1 MRNIWKK
8 LTASLL
14 ALVLTVQLLP
24 VSALADEFEIDD
36 ERHDTF
42 TYEQPDVSGEIP
54 ELRGE
59 YEKHFSLSDGT
70 YSAVVYPYPVHYD
83 SNGTW
88 QEIDNTLR
96 SGSETYM
103 VAAEPGVELA
113 ELLPAEQ
120 GGGLTSLAAEE
131 DSTDDEAD
139 KADEAEPSGELPEE
153 TPPAEDSDAE
163 IIIVDENTS
172 EDSTEEP
179 VGETAEIVEAN
190 PEEPSDEQPE
200 EPVET
205 PEAPAED
212 GGAEIVIAGDD
223 DSTTA
228 TDTDI
233 EQAADD
239 DNLKPDS
246 DMIEISDSVVCNT
259 DNNFRVFLPSRFADR
274 NRIGVSYKGYTI
286 YFRPDSLE
294 ATDVAIP
301 EAMAFETENERKMS
315 TNALGEAIYPNLYSG
330 VDVKYSLIGQT
341 LKEYYEFSDPDYVP
355 GEVSTTLYAPGLTPV
370 LHDDGRIE
378 LQDDSGETIFVIPQP
393 YMFDSR
399 GMVEFNVAVTVRTL
413 STGEIRIVYTLD
425 KEWIFDEERAWPLT
439 LDPTITVQV
448 TNQSVEDTAAYSG
461 RPNEPNI
468 YWQNF
473 MLMGYVGTYL
483 KTRSYIRIKSL
494 PELKSTDV
502 ILDSSL
508 RMYVEGYAGSSGME
522 AGAYAV
528 TGDSYLDY
536 TGINWN
542 NRPNYDSK
550 VLDYQNIYGKY
561 GFHYWNITKAVRAW
575 YDGSLVNNGV
585 MIKSGSE
592 DVASVAYGVM
602 YQVQYNAYYGPQLTV
617 HYANAS
623 GIEDYWDYSTQ
634 GMGRAGTAYVQN
646 FSGNLVIQRTD
657 MSYSGDR
664 MPASAGFYY
673 NLSDRSSDVGYG
685 YGWRNAYTQTIG
697 AVTVGGTNYYKWVDG
712 DGTEKYFLSSN
723 GVWEDEAGQGY
734 TLTVSGSSYTI
745 SDKGNNTLSF
755 DSSGRL
761 VSINDGKISANKVSI
776 SYVSSDASNLRIDT
790 VTDGAGRKYSYSY
803 SGGQL
808 ASVSYLGS
816 GADALETVTYTYAD
830 GNLTQVSF
838 ADGKTA
844 EYSWSGHIMTAAK
857 DIARSD
863 SSRDTLTFSY
873 IQNPAAS
880 TFPVRISS
888 LAYTSCGTNISSLA
902 FEYATNY
909 TKVTDNTG
917 RWMAYQFNN
926 NGNTTS
932 VYNNEGQAL
941 YGRYAKDENSSGRAN
956 QLVASSRLQI
966 TDAWDDAVSVTTS
979 DGETLSLISHRNLVS
994 NGDFSSGL
1002 SGWTGRNNGSGDG
1015 VVSVPGI
1022 VSSDNISALCI
1033 NGNSMTSK
1041 SYVYWIDHPGG
1052 KVGDVFTFGTWIK
1065 SASAPV
1071 SNKPDP
1077 NGSYSRG
1084 NCIALVFEKDGVW
1097 QFNKYVYANDNCE
1110 DWQFISGSVTASK
1123 EYDTI
1128 YFVCMYTYNV
1138 NAAYFTGVQ
1147 VFEEPFEAKYE
1158 YDSNGNVTKITDI
1171 DGRVTSYA
1179 YNSNNDVTSITMPGG
1194 GQYSYSYDS
1203 NRLLTET
1210 VSATGVHTS
1219 YGYDAYGNSTSA
1231 SIGGDGDKVIRS
1243 DTTYTSD
1250 GNMTASVTAGDRNTV
1265 TYANDTDRSLVN
1277 SVTDAKGVATGYSYD
1292 SMRRLLATACG
1303 DAAVTNGYTDDLLST
1318 LTHTNTSGKTTTYS
1332 FVYGAADLQTAV
1344 NIGSRNLVS
1353 NAYNSGTWTLS
1364 SQTYGNGDYWKYFYD
1379 NMDTLTS
1386 RFTNCSDNEGIG
1398 FYYTY
1403 NGKGKLVRIEM
1414 KSVTIADGAVTGG
1427 TLLSSENYLYDGS
1440 DRLIRVVETDG
1451 DNVVLHDF
1459 SWTYDAKDNV
1469 TALTESIGGKSFSYT
1484 YAYDDDSR
1492 PTSFGY
1498 GDVTKQI
1505 TYDGH
1510 GRSSGTTVKNG
1521 GSTVLGTGYAYRDVD
1536 STYTTTQ
1543 VKSVTNSYGGK
1554 TANFN
1559 YTYDAN
1565 GNILSVS
1572 GAQTAVYE
1580 YDDLGQLITETIGTG
1595 DDQVIIRYTY
1605 DNGGNLIKKVREYT
1619 TEAPEPEPTPEPKP
1633 EPTPVP
1639 EPEPEP
1645 DPTPTPTPTPEPT
1658 PKPSREPIP
1667 INPPVTPTPSVMSL
1681 EDSDAAVNSSDRV
1694 TVQEETLYTYG
1705 DAEWGDLLTAYD
1717 GEEITYD
1724 GIGNPLSYRGWTMSW
1739 QGGRQL
1745 SSMAKGSDTL
1755 SFAYNESGLRS
1766 SKTVN
1771 GVAHSYVWQGSKL
1784 AADIT
1789 DAYALYFHYD
1799 SSGEV
1804 IGFTRT
1810 VNGTDTEYF
1819 YVKNLQGDILKV
1831 ITATGTEAAA
1841 YTYDAWGKLLT
1852 STGDMADVNPL
1863 RYRGYYYDTETG
1875 LYYLQSRYYDPEV
1888 GRWINIDNV
1897 EYLGTEDE
1905 LISYNLFTYCLNN
1918 PVNRTD
1924 ENGNLSLPNWA
1935 KVAIGAV
1942 ALAGAVALTVATGG
1956 GAAAVAVGVAKV
1968 VGSVALSTAV
1978 SAGVGYLQNGKQGAI
1993 DGACNGFMF
2002 GSLSAL
2008 GGAAFKYVKVRSAT
2022 TGSPNS
2028 MGQAGE
2034 RMAGIDQ
2041 SAKQSIQVNG
2051 RTRIPDALTETTLTE
2066 VKNVKYISNTQQL
2079 RDFATYANATGR
2091 SLELWVRPTT
2101 RVARTVVDAGWHI
2114 NTLW

>member
-70 YSAVVYPYPVHYD
+70 YSAVVYPYAVHYD
-83 SNGTW
+83 EDGTW

-96 SGSETYM
+96 AGTEQYTVPAEAGTEYAELMPVELGGELVSLADSEDDT
-103 VAAEPGVELA
+103 AAEPA
-113 ELLPAEQ
+113 
-120 GGGLTSLAAEE
+120 
-131 DSTDDEAD
+131 
-139 KADEAEPSGELPEE
+139 
-153 TPPAEDSDAE
+153 PAEDPTDAVEPSPTEEPTAEEPKPTEEPVDSGNDAE
-163 IIIVDENTS
+163 IIIIDDEESLDAIAPPAEEAPVTTDAPI
-172 EDSTEEP
+172 EDVP
-179 VGETAEIVEAN
+179 PEITDTPESPLE
-190 PEEPSDEQPE
+190 PEEPDSSPE
-200 EPVET
+200 P
-205 PEAPAED
+205 
-212 GGAEIVIAGDD
+212 
-223 DSTTA
+223 
-228 TDTDI
+228 
-233 EQAADD
+233 AADLELED
-239 DNLKPDS
+239 KTDALTS
-246 DMIEISDSVVCNT
+246 DGMVELNEAVLRNT
-259 DNNFRVFLPSRFADR
+259 ANNFGVFLPARFTGN
-274 NRIGVSYKGYTI
+274 NRVGVSYKGYSVF
-286 YFRPDSLE
+286 FRPDDAEYVDAMSVAQQALDE
-294 ATDVAIP
+294 ETATPAI
-301 EAMAFETENERKMS
+301 
-315 TNALGEAIYPNLYSG
+315 GEAVYAGLYKG
-330 VDVKYSLIGQT
+330 VDVRYSLVGQM
-341 LKEYYEFSDPDYVP
+341 LKEYYEFSALEYTP
-355 GEVSTTLYAPGLTPV
+355 GEIGTTLNAPGLIPV
-370 LHDDGRIE
+370 LYEDGTIE
-378 LQDDSGETIFVIPQP
+378 LQNDAGEAIFVIPRP
-393 YMFDSR
+393 YMLDAS
-399 GMVEFNVAVTVRTL
+399 GAAEFNVETSVRLLTN
-413 STGEIRIVYTLD
+413 GEIRIVYTLD
-425 KEWIFDEERAWPLT
+425 KEWLNAEERAWPVT
-439 LDPTITVQV
+439 LDPSIKILV
-448 TNQSVEDTAAYSG
+448 TNKSVEDTTTYSG
-461 RPNEPNI
+461 RPNATTA

-473 MLMGYVGTYL
+473 MVAGWMYTYINC
-483 KTRSYIRIKSL
+483 RSYVRINAL

-502 ILDSSL
+502 ILDASL
-508 RMYVEGYAGSSGME
+508 RIYVEGRAAGNLTI
-522 AGAYAV
+522 GAYAV
-528 TGDSYLDY
+528 TEDSSLAYDC
-536 TGINWN
+536 INWAN
-542 NRPNYDSK
+542 TPAASDK
-550 VLDYQNIYGKY
+550 VLDYQNIYKY
-561 GFHYWNITKAVRAW
+561 NGLHYWNITKAVRAW
-575 YDGSLVNNGV
+575 YDGSLVNNGI
-585 MIKSGSE
+585 MLKSDVE
-592 DVASVAYGVM
+592 DTGVQSYAMM
-602 YQVQYNAYYGPQLTV
+602 YQVQYNAGYGPQLTV
-617 HYANAS
+617 HYTNAS

-646 FSGNLVIQRTD
+646 FSGNLVMQRTD
-657 MSYSGDR
+657 MSYSGNR

-745 SDKGNNTLSF
+745 RDKGNNTLGF

-816 GADALETVTYTYAD
+816 GTDALETVTYTYSD

-838 ADGKTA
+838 ADGKTV

-863 SSRDTLTFSY
+863 GSRDTLTFSY

-979 DGETLSLISHRNLVS
+979 DGETLSLVSHRNLIS
-994 NGDFSSGL
+994 NSNLSSGL
-1002 SGWTGRNNGSGDG
+1002 SGWTGHGTGGNDG
-1015 VVSVPGI
+1015 VSSTPGI

-1084 NCIALVFEKDGVW
+1084 NCIALSFEKDGVW

-1110 DWQFISGSVTASK
+1110 DWQFLSGSVTASK

-1128 YFVCMYTYNV
+1128 YFHCIYAYNV
-1138 NAAYFTGVQ
+1138 NAAYFTGAQ

-1265 TYANDTDRSLVN
+1265 TYANDTDSSLVN
-1277 SVTDAKGVATGYSYD
+1277 SVTDANGVATGYSYD

-1332 FVYGAADLQTAV
+1332 FIYGAADLQTAV

-1386 RFTNCSDNEGIG
+1386 RFTNCSDTEGIG

-1451 DNVVLHDF
+1451 NNVVKHDF

-1492 PTSFGY
+1492 PTTFGY

-1521 GSTVLGTGYAYRDVD
+1521 SSTVLGTGYAYRDVD

-1572 GAQTAVYE
+1572 GAQAVTYE
-1580 YDDLGQLITETIGTG
+1580 YDDLGQLVWEKNATAGKAWN
-1595 DDQVIIRYTY
+1595 YTY
-1605 DNGGNLIKKVREYT
+1605 DNGGNILSRTEYT
-1619 TEAPEPEPTPEPKP
+1619 C
-1633 EPTPVP
+1633 
-1639 EPEPEP
+1639 
-1645 DPTPTPTPTPEPT
+1645 
-1658 PKPSREPIP
+1658 
-1667 INPPVTPTPSVMSL
+1667 
-1681 EDSDAAVNSSDRV
+1681 SSSG
-1694 TVQEETLYTYG
+1694 TVSGSGTTTSYTYG
-1705 DAEWGDLLTAYD
+1705 DAEWGDLLTAYN

-1724 GIGNPLSYRGWTMSW
+1724 GIGNPLSYRGWAMSW

-1745 SSMAKGSDTL
+1745 ASMTKGSNTL
-1755 SFAYNESGLRS
+1755 SFAYNESGLRT

-1771 GVAHSYVWQGSKL
+1771 GVTHSYVWQGSKL

-1789 DAYALYFHYD
+1789 DTYALYFHYD
-1799 SSGEV
+1799 STGDV

-1810 VNGTDTEYF
+1810 ANGTDTEYF
-1819 YVKNLQGDILKV
+1819 YVKNFQGDILKV
-1831 ITATGTEAAA
+1831 ITATGTEAAT
-1841 YTYDAWGKLLT
+1841 YTYDSWGKLLT
-1852 STGDMADVNPL
+1852 STGDLADANPL
-1863 RYRGYYYDTETG
+1863 RYRGYFYDTETG
-1875 LYYLQSRYYDPEV
+1875 LYYLKSRYYDPEV
-1888 GRWINIDNV
+1888 CRFINADAYASTGQGI
-1897 EYLGTEDE
+1897 LG
-1905 LISYNLFTYCLNN
+1905 LNMFTYCICS
-1918 PVNRTD
+1918 PVTLYDPSGRLTIAAGID
-1924 ENGNLSLPNWA
+1924 ASAAFGLAVGMSLQYVFDLHGNYGVLVTA
-1935 KVAIGAV
+1935 
-1942 ALAGAVALTVATGG
+1942 ALGG
-1956 GAAAVAVGVAKV
+1956 GTPAASVSYIASITNADTIWDLEGIGISVGGSSYVGADFTVGTARDKSAVFGV
-1968 VGSVALSTAV
+1968 
-1978 SAGVGYLQNGKQGAI
+1978 Q
-1993 DGACNGFMF
+1993 
-2002 GSLSAL
+2002 GSLSL
-2008 GGAAFKYVKVRSAT
+2008 VSAEVPIELHGVMT
-2022 TGSPNS
+2022 YSFILAEESIPLYLREELREQTIMLYREYMLSTVSKPHTRKRTGLSQI
-2028 MGQAGE
+2028 M
-2034 RMAGIDQ
+2034 
-2041 SAKQSIQVNG
+2041 
-2051 RTRIPDALTETTLTE
+2051 E
-2066 VKNVKYISNTQQL
+2066 VS
-2079 RDFATYANATGR
+2079 
-2091 SLELWVRPTT
+2091 
-2101 RVARTVVDAGWHI
+2101 
-2114 NTLW
+2114 

>member
-24 VSALADEFEIDD
+24 VSALADEFEIDG

-70 YSAVVYPYPVHYD
+70 YSAVVYPYAVHYD
-83 SNGTW
+83 EDGTW

-96 SGSETYM
+96 AGTEQYTVPAEAGTEYAELMPVELGGELVSLADSEDDT
-103 VAAEPGVELA
+103 AAEPA
-113 ELLPAEQ
+113 
-120 GGGLTSLAAEE
+120 
-131 DSTDDEAD
+131 
-139 KADEAEPSGELPEE
+139 
-153 TPPAEDSDAE
+153 PAEDPTDAVEPSPTEEPTAEEPKPTEEPVDSGNDAE
-163 IIIVDENTS
+163 IIIIDDEESLDAIAPPAEEAPVTTDAPI
-172 EDSTEEP
+172 EDVP
-179 VGETAEIVEAN
+179 PEITDTPESPLE
-190 PEEPSDEQPE
+190 PEEPDSSPE
-200 EPVET
+200 P
-205 PEAPAED
+205 
-212 GGAEIVIAGDD
+212 
-223 DSTTA
+223 
-228 TDTDI
+228 
-233 EQAADD
+233 AADLELED
-239 DNLKPDS
+239 KTDALTS
-246 DMIEISDSVVCNT
+246 DGMVELNEAVLRNT
-259 DNNFRVFLPSRFADR
+259 ANNFGVFLPARFTGN
-274 NRIGVSYKGYTI
+274 NRVGVSYKGYSVF
-286 YFRPDSLE
+286 FRPDDAEYVDAMSIAQQALDE
-294 ATDVAIP
+294 ETATPAI
-301 EAMAFETENERKMS
+301 
-315 TNALGEAIYPNLYSG
+315 GEAVYAGLYKG
-330 VDVKYSLIGQT
+330 VDVRYSLVGQM
-341 LKEYYEFSDPDYVP
+341 LKEYYEFSALEYTP
-355 GEVSTTLYAPGLTPV
+355 GEIGTTLNAPGLIPV
-370 LHDDGRIE
+370 LYEDGTIE
-378 LQDDSGETIFVIPQP
+378 LQNDAGEAIFVIPRP
-393 YMFDSR
+393 YMLDAS
-399 GMVEFNVAVTVRTL
+399 GAAEFNVETSVRLLTN
-413 STGEIRIVYTLD
+413 GEIRIVYTLD
-425 KEWIFDEERAWPLT
+425 KEWLNAEERAWPVT
-439 LDPTITVQV
+439 LDPSIKILV
-448 TNQSVEDTAAYSG
+448 TNKSVEDTTTYSG
-461 RPNEPNI
+461 RPNATTA

-473 MLMGYVGTYL
+473 MVAGWMYTYINC
-483 KTRSYIRIKSL
+483 RSYVRINAL

-502 ILDSSL
+502 ILDASL
-508 RMYVEGYAGSSGME
+508 RIYVEGRAAGNLTI
-522 AGAYAV
+522 GAYAV
-528 TGDSYLDY
+528 TEDSSLAYDC
-536 TGINWN
+536 INWAN
-542 NRPNYDSK
+542 TPAASDK
-550 VLDYQNIYGKY
+550 VLDYQNIYKY
-561 GFHYWNITKAVRAW
+561 NGLHYWNITKAVRAW
-575 YDGSLVNNGV
+575 YDGSLVNNGI
-585 MIKSGSE
+585 MLKSDVE
-592 DVASVAYGVM
+592 DTGVQSYAMM
-602 YQVQYNAYYGPQLTV
+602 YQVQYNAGYGPQLTV
-617 HYANAS
+617 HYTNAS

-646 FSGNLVIQRTD
+646 FSGNLVMQRTD
-657 MSYSGDR
+657 MSYSGNR

-673 NLSDRSSDVGYG
+673 NLSDRSSDIGYG

-745 SDKGNNTLSF
+745 RDKGNNTLSF

-761 VSINDGKISANKVSI
+761 VSINDGKISANKVTI

-816 GADALETVTYTYAD
+816 GAEALETVTYTYSD

-863 SSRDTLTFSY
+863 GSRDTLTFSY

-941 YGRYAKDENSSGRAN
+941 YGRYAKDESSSGRAN

-1015 VVSVPGI
+1015 AVSVPGI

-1033 NGNSMTSK
+1033 NGNSMAAK
-1041 SYVYWIDHPGG
+1041 SYVYGISHPGG
-1052 KVGDVFTFGTWIK
+1052 QVGDVFTFGAWVK
-1065 SASAPV
+1065 SVSAPV

-1077 NGSYSRG
+1077 NANYIRD
-1084 NCIALVFEKDGVW
+1084 NCIALSFEKDGVW
-1097 QFNKYVYANDNCE
+1097 QFNKYIHANDNCE
-1110 DWQFISGSVTASK
+1110 DWQFLSGSVTASK

-1128 YFVCMYTYNV
+1128 YFHCMYGYNV
-1138 NAAYFTGVQ
+1138 NEAYYTGVQ

-1231 SIGGDGDKVIRS
+1231 SISGSGNSRVIRS

-1303 DAAVTNGYTDDLLST
+1303 DAAVTNGYTDDLLSS
-1318 LTHTNTSGKTTTYS
+1318 LSHTNTSGKTTTYS

-1386 RFTNCSDNEGIG
+1386 RFTNCSDTEGIG

-1451 DNVVLHDF
+1451 NNIVKHDF

-1469 TALTESIGGKSFSYT
+1469 TALTESIGSKSFSYT

-1492 PTSFGY
+1492 PTTFGY

-1521 GSTVLGTGYAYRDVD
+1521 SRTVLGTGYAYRDVD

-1559 YTYDAN
+1559 YTYDAS
-1565 GNILSVS
+1565 GNITSIS
-1572 GAQTAVYE
+1572 GAQAVTYE
-1580 YDDLGQLITETIGTG
+1580 YDDLGQLVWEKNATAGKAWN
-1595 DDQVIIRYTY
+1595 YTY
-1605 DNGGNLIKKVREYT
+1605 DNGGNILSRTEYACSGNGTVSGSGT
-1619 TEAPEPEPTPEPKP
+1619 TT
-1633 EPTPVP
+1633 
-1639 EPEPEP
+1639 
-1645 DPTPTPTPTPEPT
+1645 
-1658 PKPSREPIP
+1658 S
-1667 INPPVTPTPSVMSL
+1667 
-1681 EDSDAAVNSSDRV
+1681 
-1694 TVQEETLYTYG
+1694 YTYG
-1705 DAEWGDLLTAYD
+1705 DAEWGDLLTAYN

-1739 QGGRQL
+1739 QGGRRL
-1745 SSMAKGSDTL
+1745 AGMTKGSDTL
-1755 SFAYNESGLRS
+1755 SFAYNESGLRT

-1799 SSGEV
+1799 STGDV

-1810 VNGTDTEYF
+1810 ASGADAEYF

-1831 ITATGTEAAA
+1831 ITATGTEAAT

-1852 STGDMADVNPL
+1852 SSGDLADINPL
-1863 RYRGYYYDTETG
+1863 RYRGYFYDTETG

>member
-24 VSALADEFEIDD
+24 VSALADEFEIDG

-70 YSAVVYPYPVHYD
+70 YSAVVYPYAVHYD
-83 SNGTW
+83 EDGTW

-96 SGSETYM
+96 AGTEQYTVPAEAGTEYAELMPVELGGELVSLADSEDDT
-103 VAAEPGVELA
+103 AAEPA
-113 ELLPAEQ
+113 
-120 GGGLTSLAAEE
+120 
-131 DSTDDEAD
+131 
-139 KADEAEPSGELPEE
+139 
-153 TPPAEDSDAE
+153 PAEDPTDAVEPSPTEEPTAEEPKPTEEPVDSGNDAE
-163 IIIVDENTS
+163 IIIIDDEESLDAIAPPAEEAPVTTDAPI
-172 EDSTEEP
+172 EDVP
-179 VGETAEIVEAN
+179 PEITDTPESPLE
-190 PEEPSDEQPE
+190 PEEPDSSPE
-200 EPVET
+200 P
-205 PEAPAED
+205 
-212 GGAEIVIAGDD
+212 
-223 DSTTA
+223 
-228 TDTDI
+228 
-233 EQAADD
+233 AADLELED
-239 DNLKPDS
+239 KTDALTS
-246 DMIEISDSVVCNT
+246 DGMVELNEAVLRNT
-259 DNNFRVFLPSRFADR
+259 ANNFGVFLPARFTGN
-274 NRIGVSYKGYTI
+274 NRVGVSYKGYSVF
-286 YFRPDSLE
+286 FRPDDAEYVDAMSIAQQALDE
-294 ATDVAIP
+294 ETATPAI
-301 EAMAFETENERKMS
+301 
-315 TNALGEAIYPNLYSG
+315 GEAVYAGLYKG
-330 VDVKYSLIGQT
+330 VDVRYSLVGQM
-341 LKEYYEFSDPDYVP
+341 LKEYYEFSALEYTP
-355 GEVSTTLYAPGLTPV
+355 GEIGTTLNAPGLIPV
-370 LHDDGRIE
+370 LYEDGTIE
-378 LQDDSGETIFVIPQP
+378 LQNDAGEAIFVIPRP
-393 YMFDSR
+393 YMLDAS
-399 GMVEFNVAVTVRTL
+399 GAAEFNVETSVRLLTN
-413 STGEIRIVYTLD
+413 GEIRIVYTLD
-425 KEWIFDEERAWPLT
+425 KEWLNAEERAWPVT
-439 LDPTITVQV
+439 LDPSIKILV
-448 TNQSVEDTAAYSG
+448 TNKSVEDTTTYSG
-461 RPNEPNI
+461 RPNATTA

-473 MLMGYVGTYL
+473 MVAGWMYTYINC
-483 KTRSYIRIKSL
+483 RSYVRINAL

-502 ILDSSL
+502 ILDASL
-508 RMYVEGYAGSSGME
+508 RIYVEGRAAGNLTI
-522 AGAYAV
+522 GAYAV
-528 TGDSYLDY
+528 TEDSSLAYDC
-536 TGINWN
+536 INWAN
-542 NRPNYDSK
+542 TPAASDK
-550 VLDYQNIYGKY
+550 VLDYQNIYKY
-561 GFHYWNITKAVRAW
+561 NGLHYWNITKAVRAW
-575 YDGSLVNNGV
+575 YDGSLVNNGI
-585 MIKSGSE
+585 MLKSDVE
-592 DVASVAYGVM
+592 DTGVQSYAMM
-602 YQVQYNAYYGPQLTV
+602 YQVQYNAGYGPQLTV
-617 HYANAS
+617 HYTNAS

-646 FSGNLVIQRTD
+646 FSGNLVMQRTD
-657 MSYSGDR
+657 MSYSGNR

-673 NLSDRSSDVGYG
+673 NLSDRSSDIGYG

-745 SDKGNNTLSF
+745 RDKGNNTLSF

-761 VSINDGKISANKVSI
+761 VSINDGKISANKVTI

-808 ASVSYLGS
+808 ASISYLGS

-863 SSRDTLTFSY
+863 GSRDTLTFSY

-941 YGRYAKDENSSGRAN
+941 YGRYAKDESSSGRAN

-1015 VVSVPGI
+1015 AVSVPGI

-1033 NGNSMTSK
+1033 NGNSMAAK
-1041 SYVYWIDHPGG
+1041 SYVYGISHPGG
-1052 KVGDVFTFGTWIK
+1052 QVGDVFTFGAWVK
-1065 SASAPV
+1065 SVSAPV

-1077 NGSYSRG
+1077 NANYIRD
-1084 NCIALVFEKDGVW
+1084 NCIALSFEKDGVW
-1097 QFNKYVYANDNCE
+1097 QFNKYIHANDNCE
-1110 DWQFISGSVTASK
+1110 DWQFLSGSVTASK

-1128 YFVCMYTYNV
+1128 YFHCIYAYNV
-1138 NAAYFTGVQ
+1138 NAAYFTGAQ

-1231 SIGGDGDKVIRS
+1231 SISGSGNSRVIRS

-1303 DAAVTNGYTDDLLST
+1303 DAAVTNGYTDDLLSS
-1318 LTHTNTSGKTTTYS
+1318 LSHTNTSGKTTTYS

-1344 NIGSRNLVS
+1344 NIGSWNLVS

-1386 RFTNCSDNEGIG
+1386 RFTNCSDTEGIG

-1403 NGKGKLVRIEM
+1403 NGKGNLVRIEM

-1492 PTSFGY
+1492 PTTFGY

-1521 GSTVLGTGYAYRDVD
+1521 SRTVLGTGYAYRDVD

-1559 YTYDAN
+1559 YTYDAS
-1565 GNILSVS
+1565 GNITSIS
-1572 GAQTAVYE
+1572 GAQAVTYE
-1580 YDDLGQLITETIGTG
+1580 YDDLGQLVWEKNATAGKAWN
-1595 DDQVIIRYTY
+1595 YTY
-1605 DNGGNLIKKVREYT
+1605 DNGGNILSRTEYACSGNGTVSGSGT
-1619 TEAPEPEPTPEPKP
+1619 TT
-1633 EPTPVP
+1633 
-1639 EPEPEP
+1639 
-1645 DPTPTPTPTPEPT
+1645 
-1658 PKPSREPIP
+1658 S
-1667 INPPVTPTPSVMSL
+1667 
-1681 EDSDAAVNSSDRV
+1681 
-1694 TVQEETLYTYG
+1694 YTYG
-1705 DAEWGDLLTAYD
+1705 DAEWGDLLTAYN

-1739 QGGRQL
+1739 QGGRRL
-1745 SSMAKGSDTL
+1745 AGMTKGSDTL
-1755 SFAYNESGLRS
+1755 SFAYNESGLRT

-1799 SSGEV
+1799 STGDV

-1810 VNGTDTEYF
+1810 ASGADAEYF

-1831 ITATGTEAAA
+1831 ITATGTEAAT

-1852 STGDMADVNPL
+1852 SSGDLADINPL
-1863 RYRGYYYDTETG
+1863 RYRGYFYDTETG

>member
-1 MRNIWKK
+1 
-8 LTASLL
+8 
-14 ALVLTVQLLP
+14 
-24 VSALADEFEIDD
+24 
-36 ERHDTF
+36 
-42 TYEQPDVSGEIP
+42 
-54 ELRGE
+54 
-59 YEKHFSLSDGT
+59 
-70 YSAVVYPYPVHYD
+70 
-83 SNGTW
+83 
-88 QEIDNTLR
+88 
-96 SGSETYM
+96 
-103 VAAEPGVELA
+103 
-113 ELLPAEQ
+113 
-120 GGGLTSLAAEE
+120 
-131 DSTDDEAD
+131 
-139 KADEAEPSGELPEE
+139 
-153 TPPAEDSDAE
+153 
-163 IIIVDENTS
+163 
-172 EDSTEEP
+172 
-179 VGETAEIVEAN
+179 
-190 PEEPSDEQPE
+190 
-200 EPVET
+200 
-205 PEAPAED
+205 
-212 GGAEIVIAGDD
+212 
-223 DSTTA
+223 
-228 TDTDI
+228 
-233 EQAADD
+233 
-239 DNLKPDS
+239 
-246 DMIEISDSVVCNT
+246 
-259 DNNFRVFLPSRFADR
+259 
-274 NRIGVSYKGYTI
+274 
-286 YFRPDSLE
+286 
-294 ATDVAIP
+294 
-301 EAMAFETENERKMS
+301 
-315 TNALGEAIYPNLYSG
+315 
-330 VDVKYSLIGQT
+330 
-341 LKEYYEFSDPDYVP
+341 
-355 GEVSTTLYAPGLTPV
+355 
-370 LHDDGRIE
+370 
-378 LQDDSGETIFVIPQP
+378 
-393 YMFDSR
+393 
-399 GMVEFNVAVTVRTL
+399 
-413 STGEIRIVYTLD
+413 
-425 KEWIFDEERAWPLT
+425 
-439 LDPTITVQV
+439 
-448 TNQSVEDTAAYSG
+448 
-461 RPNEPNI
+461 
-468 YWQNF
+468 
-473 MLMGYVGTYL
+473 
-483 KTRSYIRIKSL
+483 
-494 PELKSTDV
+494 
-502 ILDSSL
+502 
-508 RMYVEGYAGSSGME
+508 
-522 AGAYAV
+522 
-528 TGDSYLDY
+528 
-536 TGINWN
+536 
-542 NRPNYDSK
+542 
-550 VLDYQNIYGKY
+550 
-561 GFHYWNITKAVRAW
+561 
-575 YDGSLVNNGV
+575 
-585 MIKSGSE
+585 
-592 DVASVAYGVM
+592 
-602 YQVQYNAYYGPQLTV
+602 
-617 HYANAS
+617 
-623 GIEDYWDYSTQ
+623 
-634 GMGRAGTAYVQN
+634 
-646 FSGNLVIQRTD
+646 
-657 MSYSGDR
+657 
-664 MPASAGFYY
+664 
-673 NLSDRSSDVGYG
+673 
-685 YGWRNAYTQTIG
+685 
-697 AVTVGGTNYYKWVDG
+697 
-712 DGTEKYFLSSN
+712 
-723 GVWEDEAGQGY
+723 
-734 TLTVSGSSYTI
+734 
-745 SDKGNNTLSF
+745 
-755 DSSGRL
+755 
-761 VSINDGKISANKVSI
+761 
-776 SYVSSDASNLRIDT
+776 
-790 VTDGAGRKYSYSY
+790 
-803 SGGQL
+803 
-808 ASVSYLGS
+808 
-816 GADALETVTYTYAD
+816 
-830 GNLTQVSF
+830 
-838 ADGKTA
+838 
-844 EYSWSGHIMTAAK
+844 MTAAK

-863 SSRDTLTFSY
+863 GSRDTLTFSY

-1033 NGNSMTSK
+1033 NGNSMAAK
-1041 SYVYWIDHPGG
+1041 SYVYGISHPGG
-1052 KVGDVFTFGTWIK
+1052 QVGDVFTFGAWVK
-1065 SASAPV
+1065 SVSAPV

-1077 NGSYSRG
+1077 NANYIRD
-1084 NCIALVFEKDGVW
+1084 NCIALSFEKDGVW
-1097 QFNKYVYANDNCE
+1097 QFNKYIHANDNCE
-1110 DWQFISGSVTASK
+1110 DWQFLSGSVTASK

-1128 YFVCMYTYNV
+1128 YFHCMYTYNV

-1231 SIGGDGDKVIRS
+1231 SISGSGDSRVIRS

-1521 GSTVLGTGYAYRDVD
+1521 SRTVLGTGYAYRDVD

-1543 VKSVTNSYGGK
+1543 IKSVTNSYGGK

-1572 GAQTAVYE
+1572 GDQTVTYE

-1619 TEAPEPEPTPEPKP
+1619 TEAPEPEPTPEPEPEPTPVPEP

-1645 DPTPTPTPTPEPT
+1645 DPTPTPTPTPTPEPT

-1667 INPPVTPTPSVMSL
+1667 INPPVTPTPSIMSL
-1681 EDSDAAVNSSDRV
+1681 GDSDTAVNSSDRV

-1724 GIGNPLSYRGWTMSW
+1724 GIGNPLSYRGWTMNW

-1745 SSMAKGSDTL
+1745 ASMTKGSDTL
-1755 SFAYNESGLRS
+1755 SFVYNESGLRT

-1771 GVAHSYVWQGSKL
+1771 GVTHSYVWQGSKL

-1810 VNGTDTEYF
+1810 ANGADTEYF

-1852 STGDMADVNPL
+1852 SSGDLAEINPL
-1863 RYRGYYYDTETG
+1863 RYRGYYYDTETQ
-1875 LYYLQSRYYDPEV
+1875 LYYVSSRYYDPEICRFV
-1888 GRWINIDNV
+1888 NTDDTEN
-1897 EYLGTEDE
+1897 LGVDGNS
-1905 LISYNLFTYCLNN
+1905 ISYNLFAYCLNN
-1918 PVNRTD
+1918 PLNRSD
-1924 ENGNLSLPNWA
+1924 EDGNLSIPNWA
-1935 KVAIGAV
+1935 KVAIGVVAIAV
-1942 ALAGAVALTVATGG
+1942 GVIATAATG
-1956 GAAAVAVGVAKV
+1956 GAAAPVLVASLKIATASAAIGAISGAGMGAINHRVST
-1968 VGSVALSTAV
+1968 GSWKG
-1978 SAGVGYLQNGKQGAI
+1978 AGKAAITGAI
-1993 DGACNGFMF
+1993 DGACDGFMWGGIAAGATF
-2002 GSLSAL
+2002 ATAAAKGIRIQEIGRLHPSNKSGDGYPGVKYQVQKANGRYTTKSMELHSPHGEGSHNVWHWQQNTWNPYNNSISA
-2008 GGAAFKYVKVRSAT
+2008 
-2022 TGSPNS
+2022 
-2028 MGQAGE
+2028 
-2034 RMAGIDQ
+2034 
-2041 SAKQSIQVNG
+2041 SAKHWTIWG
-2051 RTRIPDALTETTLTE
+2051 KPI
-2066 VKNVKYISNTQQL
+2066 
-2079 RDFATYANATGR
+2079 
-2091 SLELWVRPTT
+2091 
-2101 RVARTVVDAGWHI
+2101 
-2114 NTLW
+2114 

>member
-1 MRNIWKK
+1 M
-8 LTASLL
+8 
-14 ALVLTVQLLP
+14 
-24 VSALADEFEIDD
+24 
-36 ERHDTF
+36 
-42 TYEQPDVSGEIP
+42 
-54 ELRGE
+54 
-59 YEKHFSLSDGT
+59 
-70 YSAVVYPYPVHYD
+70 
-83 SNGTW
+83 
-88 QEIDNTLR
+88 
-96 SGSETYM
+96 
-103 VAAEPGVELA
+103 
-113 ELLPAEQ
+113 
-120 GGGLTSLAAEE
+120 
-131 DSTDDEAD
+131 
-139 KADEAEPSGELPEE
+139 
-153 TPPAEDSDAE
+153 
-163 IIIVDENTS
+163 
-172 EDSTEEP
+172 
-179 VGETAEIVEAN
+179 
-190 PEEPSDEQPE
+190 
-200 EPVET
+200 
-205 PEAPAED
+205 
-212 GGAEIVIAGDD
+212 
-223 DSTTA
+223 
-228 TDTDI
+228 
-233 EQAADD
+233 
-239 DNLKPDS
+239 
-246 DMIEISDSVVCNT
+246 
-259 DNNFRVFLPSRFADR
+259 
-274 NRIGVSYKGYTI
+274 
-286 YFRPDSLE
+286 
-294 ATDVAIP
+294 
-301 EAMAFETENERKMS
+301 
-315 TNALGEAIYPNLYSG
+315 
-330 VDVKYSLIGQT
+330 
-341 LKEYYEFSDPDYVP
+341 
-355 GEVSTTLYAPGLTPV
+355 
-370 LHDDGRIE
+370 
-378 LQDDSGETIFVIPQP
+378 
-393 YMFDSR
+393 
-399 GMVEFNVAVTVRTL
+399 
-413 STGEIRIVYTLD
+413 
-425 KEWIFDEERAWPLT
+425 
-439 LDPTITVQV
+439 
-448 TNQSVEDTAAYSG
+448 
-461 RPNEPNI
+461 
-468 YWQNF
+468 
-473 MLMGYVGTYL
+473 L
-483 KTRSYIRIKSL
+483 KT
-494 PELKSTDV
+494 P
-502 ILDSSL
+502 
-508 RMYVEGYAGSSGME
+508 
-522 AGAYAV
+522 
-528 TGDSYLDY
+528 
-536 TGINWN
+536 
-542 NRPNYDSK
+542 
-550 VLDYQNIYGKY
+550 
-561 GFHYWNITKAVRAW
+561 
-575 YDGSLVNNGV
+575 
-585 MIKSGSE
+585 
-592 DVASVAYGVM
+592 
-602 YQVQYNAYYGPQLTV
+602 
-617 HYANAS
+617 
-623 GIEDYWDYSTQ
+623 
-634 GMGRAGTAYVQN
+634 
-646 FSGNLVIQRTD
+646 
-657 MSYSGDR
+657 
-664 MPASAGFYY
+664 
-673 NLSDRSSDVGYG
+673 
-685 YGWRNAYTQTIG
+685 
-697 AVTVGGTNYYKWVDG
+697 
-712 DGTEKYFLSSN
+712 
-723 GVWEDEAGQGY
+723 
-734 TLTVSGSSYTI
+734 
-745 SDKGNNTLSF
+745 
-755 DSSGRL
+755 
-761 VSINDGKISANKVSI
+761 SINDGKISANKVSI

-816 GADALETVTYTYAD
+816 GADALETVTYTYSD

-863 SSRDTLTFSY
+863 GSRDTLTFSY

-979 DGETLSLISHRNLVS
+979 DGETLSLVSHRNLIS
-994 NGDFSSGL
+994 NSNLSSGL
-1002 SGWTGRNNGSGDG
+1002 SGWTGHGTGGNDG
-1015 VVSVPGI
+1015 VSSTPGI

-1052 KVGDVFTFGTWIK
+1052 KAGDVFTFGAWIK

-1071 SNKPDP
+1071 NNKPDP

-1084 NCIALVFEKDGVW
+1084 NCIALSFEKGGVW

-1110 DWQFISGSVTASK
+1110 DWQFLSGSVTASK

-1128 YFVCMYTYNV
+1128 YFHCMYGYNV
-1138 NAAYFTGVQ
+1138 NEAYYTGVQ

-1231 SIGGDGDKVIRS
+1231 SIGGDGNKVIRS

-1386 RFTNCSDNEGIG
+1386 RFTNCSDTEGIG

-1492 PTSFGY
+1492 PTTFGY
-1498 GDVTKQI
+1498 GDVTKQV

-1521 GSTVLGTGYAYRDVD
+1521 SSTVLGTGYAYRDVD

-1559 YTYDAN
+1559 YTYDAS
-1565 GNILSVS
+1565 GNITSIS
-1572 GAQTAVYE
+1572 GAQAVTYE
-1580 YDDLGQLITETIGTG
+1580 YDDLGQLVWEKNATAGKAWN
-1595 DDQVIIRYTY
+1595 YTY
-1605 DNGGNLIKKVREYT
+1605 DNGGNILSRTEYT
-1619 TEAPEPEPTPEPKP
+1619 C
-1633 EPTPVP
+1633 
-1639 EPEPEP
+1639 
-1645 DPTPTPTPTPEPT
+1645 
-1658 PKPSREPIP
+1658 
-1667 INPPVTPTPSVMSL
+1667 
-1681 EDSDAAVNSSDRV
+1681 SSSG
-1694 TVQEETLYTYG
+1694 TVSGSGTTTSYTYG

-1717 GEEITYD
+1717 GEEISYD

-1745 SSMAKGSDTL
+1745 SSMTKGSDTL
-1755 SFAYNESGLRS
+1755 NFAYNESGLRT

-1771 GVAHSYVWQGSKL
+1771 GVSHSYVWQGSKL

-1831 ITATGTEAAA
+1831 ITATGTEAAT

-1852 STGDMADVNPL
+1852 SSGDMADVNPM
-1863 RYRGYYYDTETG
+1863 RYRGYFYDTESG

-1888 GRWINIDNV
+1888 GRFINPDGYNSTGQGII
-1897 EYLGTEDE
+1897 GT
-1905 LISYNLFTYCLNN
+1905 NMFAYCLNN
-1918 PVNRTD
+1918 PAIFSDDAGTIAFIDDLIFLGGVVCCTLIF
-1924 ENGNLSLPNWA
+1924 GAAIAP
-1935 KVAIGAV
+1935 VAWD
-1942 ALAGAVALTVATGG
+1942 
-1956 GAAAVAVGVAKV
+1956 AAVAVTDYIVGAVNEQLEVFGDIYDNVSGVITEYISQREQISNAITDSFEKTKVREYNHTTEVHHIVAKSSPYASQARDILNTLGISINSEHNKV
-1968 VGSVALSTAV
+1968 EIKTGLHRRLHTHLYYGMVNAVIISAYKNGEGSFYEQRDRVLGAL
-1978 SAGVGYLQNGKQGAI
+1978 
-1993 DGACNGFMF
+1993 
-2002 GSLSAL
+2002 
-2008 GGAAFKYVKVRSAT
+2008 
-2022 TGSPNS
+2022 
-2028 MGQAGE
+2028 
-2034 RMAGIDQ
+2034 
-2041 SAKQSIQVNG
+2041 
-2051 RTRIPDALTETTLTE
+2051 
-2066 VKNVKYISNTQQL
+2066 
-2079 RDFATYANATGR
+2079 R
-2091 SLELWVRPTT
+2091 SLKGFIEGLNILSPS
-2101 RVARTVVDAGWHI
+2101 
-2114 NTLW
+2114 

>member
-96 SGSETYM
+96 AGTEQYTVPAEAGTEYAELMPVELGGELVSLADSEDDT
-103 VAAEPGVELA
+103 AAEPA
-113 ELLPAEQ
+113 
-120 GGGLTSLAAEE
+120 
-131 DSTDDEAD
+131 
-139 KADEAEPSGELPEE
+139 
-153 TPPAEDSDAE
+153 PAEDPTDAVEPSPTEEPTAEEPKPTEEPVDSGNDAE
-163 IIIVDENTS
+163 IIIIDDEESLDAIAPPAEEVPVTTDAPI
-172 EDSTEEP
+172 EDVP
-179 VGETAEIVEAN
+179 PEITDTPESPLE
-190 PEEPSDEQPE
+190 PEEPDSSPE
-200 EPVET
+200 P
-205 PEAPAED
+205 
-212 GGAEIVIAGDD
+212 
-223 DSTTA
+223 
-228 TDTDI
+228 
-233 EQAADD
+233 AADLELED
-239 DNLKPDS
+239 KTDALTS
-246 DMIEISDSVVCNT
+246 DGMVELNEAVLRNT
-259 DNNFRVFLPSRFADR
+259 ANNFGVFLPARFTGN
-274 NRIGVSYKGYTI
+274 NRVGVSYKGYSVF
-286 YFRPDSLE
+286 FRPDDAEYVDAMSVAQQALDEETATPAIDE
-294 ATDVAIP
+294 AVYA
-301 EAMAFETENERKMS
+301 
-315 TNALGEAIYPNLYSG
+315 GLYKG
-330 VDVKYSLIGQT
+330 VDVRYSLVGQM
-341 LKEYYEFSDPDYVP
+341 LKEYYEFSALEYTP
-355 GEVSTTLYAPGLTPV
+355 GEIGTTLNAPGLIPV
-370 LHDDGRIE
+370 LYEDGTIE
-378 LQDDSGETIFVIPQP
+378 LQNDAGEAIFVIPRP
-393 YMFDSR
+393 YMLDAS
-399 GMVEFNVAVTVRTL
+399 GAAEFNVETSVRLLTN
-413 STGEIRIVYTLD
+413 GEIRIVYTLD
-425 KEWIFDEERAWPLT
+425 KEWLNAEERAWPVT
-439 LDPTITVQV
+439 LDPSIKILV
-448 TNQSVEDTAAYSG
+448 TNKSVEDTTTYSG
-461 RPNEPNI
+461 RPNATTA

-473 MLMGYVGTYL
+473 MVAGWMYTYINC
-483 KTRSYIRIKSL
+483 RSYVRINAL

-502 ILDSSL
+502 ILDASL
-508 RMYVEGYAGSSGME
+508 RIYVEGRAAGNLTI
-522 AGAYAV
+522 GAYAV
-528 TGDSYLDY
+528 TEDSSLAYDC
-536 TGINWN
+536 INWAN
-542 NRPNYDSK
+542 TPAASDK
-550 VLDYQNIYGKY
+550 VLDYQNIYKY
-561 GFHYWNITKAVRAW
+561 NGLHYWNITKAVRAW
-575 YDGSLVNNGV
+575 YDGSLVNNGI
-585 MIKSGSE
+585 MLKSDVE
-592 DVASVAYGVM
+592 DTGVQSYAMM
-602 YQVQYNAYYGPQLTV
+602 YQVQYNAGYGPQLTV
-617 HYANAS
+617 HYTNAS

-646 FSGNLVIQRTD
+646 FSGNLVMQRTD
-657 MSYSGDR
+657 MSYSGNL

-745 SDKGNNTLSF
+745 RDKENNTLSF

-761 VSINDGKISANKVSI
+761 VSINDGKISANKVTI

-816 GADALETVTYTYAD
+816 GADALETVTYTYSD

-863 SSRDTLTFSY
+863 GSRDTLTFSY

-979 DGETLSLISHRNLVS
+979 DGETLSLISHRNLIS
-994 NGDFSSGL
+994 NSNLSSGL
-1002 SGWTGRNNGSGDG
+1002 SGWTGHGTGGNDG
-1015 VVSVPGI
+1015 VSSTPGI

-1052 KVGDVFTFGTWIK
+1052 KAGDVFTFGAWIK

-1071 SNKPDP
+1071 NNKPDP

-1084 NCIALVFEKDGVW
+1084 NCIALSFEKGGVW

-1128 YFVCMYTYNV
+1128 YFHCIYAYNV
-1138 NAAYFTGVQ
+1138 NAAYFTGAQ

-1210 VSATGVHTS
+1210 VSATGVRTS

-1231 SIGGDGDKVIRS
+1231 SIGGDGNKVIRS

-1398 FYYTY
+1398 FSYTY

-1451 DNVVLHDF
+1451 NNVVKHDF

-1492 PTSFGY
+1492 PTTFGY
-1498 GDVTKQI
+1498 GDVTEQI

-1521 GSTVLGTGYAYRDVD
+1521 SRTVLGTGYAYRDVD

-1559 YTYDAN
+1559 YTYDAS
-1565 GNILSVS
+1565 GNITSIS
-1572 GAQTAVYE
+1572 GAQAVTYE
-1580 YDDLGQLITETIGTG
+1580 YDDLGQLVWEKNATAGKAWN
-1595 DDQVIIRYTY
+1595 YTY
-1605 DNGGNLIKKVREYT
+1605 DNGGNILSRTEYT
-1619 TEAPEPEPTPEPKP
+1619 C
-1633 EPTPVP
+1633 
-1639 EPEPEP
+1639 
-1645 DPTPTPTPTPEPT
+1645 
-1658 PKPSREPIP
+1658 
-1667 INPPVTPTPSVMSL
+1667 
-1681 EDSDAAVNSSDRV
+1681 SSSG
-1694 TVQEETLYTYG
+1694 TVSGSGTTTSYTYG

-1717 GEEITYD
+1717 GEAISYD
-1724 GIGNPLSYRGWTMSW
+1724 GIGNPLSYRGWTMNW

-1745 SSMAKGSDTL
+1745 ASMTKGSNTL
-1755 SFAYNESGLRS
+1755 SFAYNESGLRT

-1771 GVAHSYVWQGSKL
+1771 GVTHNYVWQGSKL

-1789 DAYALYFHYD
+1789 DTYALYFHYD
-1799 SSGEV
+1799 STGDV

-1810 VNGTDTEYF
+1810 ANGTDTEYF
-1819 YVKNLQGDILKV
+1819 YVKNFQGDILKV
-1831 ITATGTEAAA
+1831 ITATGTEAAT
-1841 YTYDAWGKLLT
+1841 YTYDSWGKLLT
-1852 STGDMADVNPL
+1852 STGDLADANPL
-1863 RYRGYYYDTETG
+1863 RYRGYFYDTETG
-1875 LYYLQSRYYDPEV
+1875 LYYLKSRYYDPEV
-1888 GRWINIDNV
+1888 CRFINADAYASTGQGI
-1897 EYLGTEDE
+1897 LG
-1905 LISYNLFTYCLNN
+1905 LNMFTYCICS
-1918 PVNRTD
+1918 PVTLYDPSGRLTIAAGID
-1924 ENGNLSLPNWA
+1924 ASAAFGLAVGMSLQYVFDLHGNYGVLVTA
-1935 KVAIGAV
+1935 
-1942 ALAGAVALTVATGG
+1942 ALGG
-1956 GAAAVAVGVAKV
+1956 GTPAASVSYIASITNADTIWDLEGIGISVGGSSYVGADFTVGTARDKSAVFGV
-1968 VGSVALSTAV
+1968 
-1978 SAGVGYLQNGKQGAI
+1978 Q
-1993 DGACNGFMF
+1993 
-2002 GSLSAL
+2002 GSLSL
-2008 GGAAFKYVKVRSAT
+2008 VSAEVPIELHGVMT
-2022 TGSPNS
+2022 YSFILAEESIPLYLREELREQTIMLYREYMLSTVSKPHTRKRTGLSQI
-2028 MGQAGE
+2028 M
-2034 RMAGIDQ
+2034 
-2041 SAKQSIQVNG
+2041 
-2051 RTRIPDALTETTLTE
+2051 E
-2066 VKNVKYISNTQQL
+2066 VS
-2079 RDFATYANATGR
+2079 
-2091 SLELWVRPTT
+2091 
-2101 RVARTVVDAGWHI
+2101 
-2114 NTLW
+2114 